1 VYPGG
6 SPNYSKPVGI
16 LTETKEIRTIL
27 ERKAEPI
34 MLSTLIQ
41 GNDRAPV
48 IRRIMLLIFNYK
60 REITFHHAK
69 IGDTYIQFQTG
80 Y

>member
-1 VYPGG
+1 
-6 SPNYSKPVGI
+6 
-16 LTETKEIRTIL
+16 
-27 ERKAEPI
+27 